1 MRYMTTGVEWSEE
14 MRELEALDWRYNPAS
29 FEAICAFILQR
40 INKKLASDKVDVW
53 EHLSEQEVHDTLW
66 RLADS
71 FRPKHVSLLMFMYF
85 GLQREID
92 DRCRSKGINLHWGR

>member
-1 MRYMTTGVEWSEE
+1 MNYLANKVEWTEE
-14 MRELEALDWRYNPAS
+14 MRQLEALDWRHDSGS

-40 INKKLASDKVDVW
+40 IKGKLVADKIDLW
-53 EHLSEQEVHDTLW
+53 EHLSEQEVHDILW
-66 RLADS
+66 RLADR

-92 DRCRSKGINLHWGR
+92 DRCRRKGITLRWGR